1 MDQEMRNYEIQVDT
15 KVETVTVGAG
25 AKLFEALLWFLF
37 VIPGLIFQGC
47 KVSAE
52 NYFNALKQ
60 KINNQASE
68 IDNYLQQRVVV
79 LQNCAKLL
87 DRAIDLDKSV
97 YTNITELKY
106 RPGMSD
112 AERNQLTLNLDNQWG
127 NVHMLVERYPDL
139 RAHDAIQEA
148 MRQNM
153 MLQKEIT
160 AARTLYNDAI
170 YAWNSAI
177 FQYPAKR
184 IVAAKHGY
192 TTRIPF
198 VATKKNIQQAEEVF
212 F

>member
-1 MDQEMRNYEIQVDT
+1 MNQEMRNYEIQVDT
-15 KVETVTVGAG
+15 NVETVTVGAG
-25 AKLFEALLWFLF
+25 AKLFEALMWFPL
-37 VIPGLIFQGC
+37 VIPGLIFQAC
-47 KVSAE
+47 KVRAE

-112 AERNQLTLNLDNQWG
+112 AERNQLTLNLDNQWD

-139 RAHDAIQEA
+139 QAHDAIQEA
-148 MRQNM
+148 MRQNL

-160 AARTLYNDAI
+160 AARTLYNDAV

-198 VATKKNIQQAEEVF
+198 VAPKKNIQQAEEVLF
-212 F
+212 